1 MTRSNCDQQYKG
13 GGVTNWTQSWAE
25 RRWRLQACWRA
36 GAVHP
41 RYRWRDRFV
50 VALDHGEASV
60 FASVHHSVVDVGR
73 VRDLERHEKVLDF
86 VAVVLANTVRSSLKM
101 TVAWVREEG
110 SWGPTVEDRL
120 EEVRFLG
127 VRLEHAVG

>member
-1 MTRSNCDQQYKG
+1 MVCLLVLIKSLDVIGCD
-13 GGVTNWTQSWAE
+13 VARPLHIE
-25 RRWRLQACWRA
+25 
-36 GAVHP
+36 VV
-41 RYRWRDRFV
+41 V

-60 FASVHHSVVDVGR
+60 FASVNHSVVDVGR

-110 SWGPTVEDRL
+110 GWRPTVEDRL
-120 EEVRFLG
+120 EKV
-127 VRLEHAVG
+127 